1 MSNDGLTKGEQATN
15 YVEDKA
21 VDGGD
26 EFKKMWNEF
35 DASYPPF
42 RYSIKLPCIVA
53 AIVTLIAGIIIFAIV
68 FTNLPCAKEIAA
80 WQEGTP
86 EPEGALK
93 SAVIAIII
101 GVVAIIA
108 AVVAAAFIARAVA
121 KKMQARNYV
130 RAKMNR
136 FNEYKKLVQ
145 REKAEEKKRA
155 EEQRK
160 LDAIF
165 TCKFC
170 GDKLYVIQDDGN
182 IVDKSYVEKQYSVEV
197 TGYNK
202 AVLKPEY
209 NTLEWKE
216 RVGQKILCGC
226 RKCDYEIS
234 KSQGDYFADISIA
247 KGSIITAKAV
257 KETEAYK
264 YVDKFQFRSKTDV

>member
-1 MSNDGLTKGEQATN
+1 MNNENLENCEKTTVSA
-15 YVEDKA
+15 EDEA
-21 VDGGD
+21 
-26 EFKKMWNEF
+26 KKLWNEF

-42 RYSIKLPCIVA
+42 RYSLKMPCIIAAVVA
-53 AIVTLIAGIIIFAIV
+53 LIVGIIIFAIV

-86 EPEGALK
+86 EPEGAVK

-101 GVVAIIA
+101 GVVAIIVAVIA
-108 AVVAAAFIARAVA
+108 AVFIGRAVA
-121 KKMQARNYV
+121 KKMQAKSYIS
-130 RAKMNR
+130 AKMR
-136 FNEYKKLVQ
+136 KFNEYKKLVQ
-145 REKAEEKKRA
+145 REKEEERKRA

-170 GDKLYVIQDDGN
+170 GDKLYVINDDGD
-182 IVDKSYVEKQYSVEV
+182 IVDKSYIEKKYSVEV

-209 NTLEWKE
+209 DTLKWKE

-226 RKCDYEIS
+226 RKCNYVIS
-234 KSQGDYFADISIA
+234 KSQGDYFADVSIE

-264 YVDKFQFRSKTDV
+264 YVDTYKFRDVSDI

>member
-1 MSNDGLTKGEQATN
+1 GLTKGEQTAN
-15 YVEDKA
+15 SAENKA
-21 VDGGD
+21 VDD

-42 RYSIKLPCIVA
+42 RYSLKLPCIIAAVA
-53 AIVTLIAGIIIFAIV
+53 TLIVGIIIFSIV
-68 FTNLPCAKEIAA
+68 FTNLPCAKEIMA

-86 EPEGALK
+86 EPEGAVK
-93 SAVIAIII
+93 SAVVAIIT

-108 AVVAAAFIARAVA
+108 AVVAAVFIARAVA

-130 RAKMNR
+130 RAKMSK
-136 FNEYKKLVQ
+136 FNDYKKLVQ
-145 REKAEEKKRA
+145 REKAEERKRA

-170 GDKLYVIQDDGN
+170 GDKLYVIQNDGDV
-182 IVDKSYVEKQYSVEV
+182 VDKSYVEKQYSVEV

-209 NTLEWKE
+209 NTLKWKE
-216 RVGQKILCGC
+216 RVGQKIVCGC
-226 RKCDYEIS
+226 RKCNYEIS
-234 KSQGDYFADISIA
+234 RSQGDYFADVTIA
-247 KGSIITAKAV
+247 KGSIITSQAV

-264 YVDKFQFRSKTDV
+264 YVDTYKFRDKSDV